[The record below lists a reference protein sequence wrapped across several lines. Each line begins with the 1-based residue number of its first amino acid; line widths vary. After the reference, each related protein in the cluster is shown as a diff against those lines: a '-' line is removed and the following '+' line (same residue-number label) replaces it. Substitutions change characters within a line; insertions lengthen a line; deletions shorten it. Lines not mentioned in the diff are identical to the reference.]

1 MEICKNSCK
10 AGEIFL
16 KKGLVNVDWNCISKY
31 SEEEISYFLFLEGKT
46 MEAICKIRGLDNSI
60 VQKHIIDGKI
70 KYRFLVQSNDT
81 SELFKSISKAGKEDK
96 ICFLNSLEEHNKNKL
111 TQLIKTSYAEMLP
124 KDKEAAVWIIG
135 EIKDVSCIDILIKA
149 SVYKHVNV
157 RRMAISAMGK
167 IGDHRAEGALLRALS
182 DENPQVVSYA
192 VKSLGKIKS
201 EKAIEKIKYIHDNT
215 DKKYI
220 IDAAQQFLLLME
232 PT

>member
-1 MEICKNSCK
+1 M
-10 AGEIFL
+10 
-16 KKGLVNVDWNCISKY
+16 GLVNIDWNCIEKY

-46 MEAICKIRGLDNSI
+46 MEAICKIRSLDNSV

-81 SELFKSISKAGKEDK
+81 TQLFKSIAKAGKEDK
-96 ICFLNSLEEHNKNKL
+96 ICFLNSLEANNKNNL
-111 TQLIKTSYAEMLP
+111 TQLIKTTYADMLP

-135 EIKDVSCIDILIKA
+135 ELKEVSCLDVLIKA

-167 IGDHRAEGALLRALS
+167 LEDSRAEGALIRALG
-182 DENPQVVSYA
+182 DENPQVISYA
-192 VKSLGKIKS
+192 IKSLGKIKS
-201 EKAIEKIKYIHDNT
+201 EKAVSSIKHIYNNTDEKYKT

-220 IDAAQQFLLLME
+220 IDAAEKFLLIME
-232 PT
+232 QI